1 MKRYIRF
8 IVLLTGFAFTSIASA
23 LDLIQAYEL
32 AKKTDPTIAAAI
44 DQYDAAKEKSPQ
56 AISSLLP
63 TIGAS
68 GGYTHSSTDVNS
80 PASSY
85 DRNNDQRSWSLKLS
99 QPIINVQNWINYS
112 QAKLTVMQAE
122 ATLFDAKQNLI
133 IRVAEAY
140 FDVSMAIQTL
150 EFTRQQKAA
159 IAEQL
164 EAAKLRFEVGAATI
178 TDAKE
183 AQASYDSILA
193 EEIRVVANLD
203 IKRYTLEQ
211 LIGQPFDEI
220 NLIRNNFVFPTPTP
234 NLDTY
239 WIDAAKQSAW
249 SVVYA
254 NLGRQIADKQIGYAR
269 AGHYP
274 TLDLVASRSGD
285 RADAPI
291 GYTGNAYTHTSQI
304 GLQLNIP
311 IFQGGYVNSKVR
323 EAEALSKKSVNDF
336 LSAQR
341 DASIFAKQGYLSV
354 ISGQSEVAALEQA
367 LISDQAALDANKLG
381 YEVGVR
387 VNIDV
392 LDAQAKLYSTR
403 QNLAQAKVNLL
414 LAQLNL
420 KASVGDL
427 IEPDLTFI
435 NTFLDANLSSA
446 SDDPK

>member
-1 MKRYIRF
+1 MKRSFRF
-8 IVLLTGFAFTSIASA
+8 IVLLTGMLWASFSYA
-23 LDLIQAYEL
+23 LDLMQAYEL
-32 AKKTDPTIAAAI
+32 AKKTDPTIAAATY
-44 DQYDAAKEKSPQ
+44 QYDAAREKSPQ

-63 TIGAS
+63 TISAS
-68 GGYTHSSTDVNS
+68 GGYTRSSTDVNS
-80 PASSY
+80 PANSY
-85 DRNNDQRSWSLKLS
+85 DRDNTQRNWSLRLS

-112 QAKLTVMQAE
+112 QAKLSVMQAE
-122 ATLFDAKQNLI
+122 ATLYDAKQNLI
-133 IRVAEAY
+133 IRVAQAY
-140 FDVSMAIQTL
+140 FDVALAYQTL

-164 EAAKLRFEVGAATI
+164 EDAKLRFEVGAATI

-193 EEIRVVANLD
+193 EEIRAVANLD
-203 IKRYTLEQ
+203 NKRYALEQ
-211 LIGQPFDEI
+211 LIGQPVDQI
-220 NLIRNNFVFPTPTP
+220 NLVRNNFYFPKPDP
-234 NLDTY
+234 DKDTY

-249 SVVYA
+249 QVVYA

-285 RADAPI
+285 RADAPV
-291 GYTGNAYTHTSQI
+291 GYTGNAYTHSSQI
-304 GLQLNIP
+304 GLQLSIP
-311 IFQGGYVNSKVR
+311 IFQGGYVTSKVR
-323 EAEALSKKSVNDF
+323 EAEALSKKSTQDF
-336 LSAQR
+336 LAAQR
-341 DASIFAKQGYLSV
+341 DASIFAKQSYLSV
-354 ISGQSEVAALEQA
+354 VSGQSEVAALEQA

-392 LDAQAKLYSTR
+392 LNAQAKLYSTK
-403 QNLAQAKVNLL
+403 QSLAQAKISLL

-427 IEPDLTFI
+427 IEPDLSFI
-435 NTFLDANLSSA
+435 NTFLDLDLIARHDSE
-446 SDDPK
+446 